1 MRRSISRAISALF
14 AAAVVA
20 TMAVAAMADCATG
33 GCKQC
38 EDAGLTFTSFHAI
51 AEYTKISETKHAQY
65 FVCNNG
71 HKQLRY
77 TADGQFKD
85 VADHVASK
93 SATCTAAAVCGDCKA
108 EFGTPLGHLPVE
120 DKAVPA
126 TCTSTGLTEGS
137 HCGRPD
143 CGMVFVPQYVVD
155 KLPHTFD
162 KGVVTSPTCYREGY
176 TTYTCTVCKTQVIT
190 DKVAQ
195 LSHWYAEWSPAGKW
209 MNSAPCKRPGC
220 TYTKNTE
227 CAKWDFLL
235 NVEGEEKPVQYTVCP
250 VCGQTSDDT
259 RLEMVEGVVTKPIT
273 GWTPEGDLLFRQG
286 NLANGEK
293 IICVS
298 FEFDARL
305 AQDTGKTDFTVPASL
320 LDGYQLMLLDADGNE
335 TALDVTVSGTKA
347 TFQLDFGTV
356 VDGHRIPVRMLHLVP
371 TV

>member
-1 MRRSISRAISALF
+1 MKRSISRVISLAL
-14 AAAVVA
+14 AAALTA
-20 TMAVAAMADCATG
+20 AMSVAAMADCTTG

-38 EDAGLTFTSFHAI
+38 DSEGLTFTGLYAT
-51 AEYTKISETKHAQY
+51 AEYAKISETQHAQY

-77 TADGQFKD
+77 TSDGQFRD
-85 VADHVASK
+85 VSSHVASK
-93 SATCTAAAVCGDCKA
+93 NATCT
-108 EFGTPLGHLPVE
+108 H
-120 DKAVPA
+120 
-126 TCTSTGLTEGS
+126 SGLTAGS
-137 HCGRPD
+137 HCGRPG
-143 CGMVFVPQYVVD
+143 CGEVLVPQTVVEQ
-155 KLPHTFD
+155 LPHTFD
-162 KGVVTSPTCYREGY
+162 KGVVTSPTCFREGY

-190 DKVAQ
+190 DKVAP
-195 LSHWYAEWSPAGKW
+195 LSHWYAEWTPAGKW

-220 TYTKNTE
+220 THTKTTD
-227 CAKWDFLL
+227 CAKWEFLL

-259 RLEMVEGVVTKPIT
+259 RLEMVNNVVTKPIT

-286 NLANGEK
+286 ELKNGEK

-305 AQDTGKTDFTVPASL
+305 AQDTGKTNFTVPASL
-320 LDGYQLMLLDADGNE
+320 LDGYKVMLLDADGNE
-335 TALDVTVSGTKA
+335 TQLDVDVSGTRA